1 MKLPVNGMCR
11 VIRQMETF
19 TEAIRLSPGVYLQAS
34 PQKFRLHR
42 LLSWEVAPSIET
54 LQETGDANVTR
65 QMMAGAFYAGLRQ
78 CAPDEKIA
86 DDSVT
91 ITAPSL
97 LRTLLDEFSWAMAEM
112 ASAS

>member
-1 MKLPVNGMCR
+1 
-11 VIRQMETF
+11 
-19 TEAIRLSPGVYLQAS
+19 
-34 PQKFRLHR
+34 
-42 LLSWEVAPSIET
+42 
-54 LQETGDANVTR
+54 
-65 QMMAGAFYAGLRQ
+65 MMAGAFYAGLRQ